1 MTAARQSAATWCGI
15 ETATLEDIAL
25 DAVLARDG
33 ALALAVLGATY
44 TEHDSA
50 KDGALALAELLDA
63 LEARGKLLSDRRELG
78 SLQNVLQNLITV
90 ADAIRS
96 TLRGAR

>member
-1 MTAARQSAATWCGI
+1 MERRTAATWCGI
-15 ETATLEDIAL
+15 EGGTLEDVAL
-25 DAVLARDG
+25 DALLARDG
-33 ALALAVLGATY
+33 ALALAVLSATY
-44 TEHDSA
+44 PEHHSA

-63 LEARGKLLSDRRELG
+63 LEARGKSLSDRREVG
-78 SLQNVLQNLITV
+78 ALQCLLANLITV